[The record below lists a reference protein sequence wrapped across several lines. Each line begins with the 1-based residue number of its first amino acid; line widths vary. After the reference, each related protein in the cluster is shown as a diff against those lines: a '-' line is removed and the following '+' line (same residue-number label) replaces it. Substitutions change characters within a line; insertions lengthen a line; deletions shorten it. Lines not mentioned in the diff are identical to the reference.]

1 MFALLILFCTG
12 CQTNPLLK
20 PSKGITTTIFPEYRE
35 YVKKDRKLKK
45 LEKEA
50 RYLNMDAYEALIKRV
65 ENE

>member
-35 YVKKDRKLKK
+35 YIRKDKK
-45 LEKEA
+45 LNKVEKDA